1 MAEVLHVDV
10 RKDSGTRHARRLR
23 AAGKIPAVLY
33 GHGGANI
40 CLSVPYEQISSAV
53 RYGGRLVELTGGV
66 EDRALVRETQWD
78 ALGINLLHVDFTRV
92 EVGESVET
100 MVAIELRGEA
110 PGARQGGIVEQHV
123 HEIRIECPVVSIPE
137 RISVNINEL
146 ELDQSLTADTLA
158 LPDGAK
164 LLTEPSLT
172 IVHCSVPAAA
182 PVDEEISPAESVEP
196 EVIGRKGDEEEGG
209 AD

>member
-10 RKDSGTRHARRLR
+10 RKDSGTRHAKRLR
-23 AAGKIPAVLY
+23 AAGQIPAVLY

-40 CLSVPYEQISSAV
+40 SLSVPYEQLSAAV
-53 RYGGRLVELTGGV
+53 RHGGKLVELTGGV
-66 EDRALVRETQWD
+66 EDRALLREAQWD

-137 RISVNINEL
+137 VISVNINEL

-164 LLTEPSLT
+164 LLIEPSLT

-182 PVDEEISPAESVEP
+182 LVEEEVSPAESIEP
-196 EVIGRKGDEEEGG
+196 EVIGRKSDEEEGKSE
-209 AD
+209 